1 MVVASLSLGALV
13 GILLSGGFIYW
24 EIGQYATP
32 QVPETLFEERKVV
45 FAYTA
50 GLFVGVPLALPLLFY
65 IVALSNTALPGAA
78 LFLALLVIGTELA
91 QWGLLR
97 TIYFGRS
104 PPSPFY
110 ALGFRAGIGGVL
122 VLALVTQYLSG
133 PSITV
138 LGIGVILLESLAIVL
153 LEVAGTLLSLRAPAG
168 SGRTGGG
175 PISGGLIQVVGF
187 FLVGFGAL
195 LGILYGTAAA
205 LIAIVGAYWVYS
217 RLRGILRTIPPPGG
231 SGGPKAPLP
240 STAYGRT
247 NDKSVSGQL
256 KP

>member
-24 EIGQYATP
+24 EIGNYATP

-50 GLFVGVPLALPLLFY
+50 GLFVGVPLALPLIFY
-65 IVALSNTALPGAA
+65 ITALSNDALPGAA
-78 LFLALLVIGTELA
+78 LFLAILVIGTEVA

-97 TIYFGRS
+97 TVYFGRA
-104 PPSPFY
+104 PASPFY

-133 PSITV
+133 FSITP
-138 LGIGVILLESLAIVL
+138 LGIVVILLESLAIVL

-195 LGILYGTAAA
+195 LGIVYGAAAA
-205 LIAIVGAYWVYS
+205 LIAILGAYWIYF
-217 RLRGILRTIPPPGG
+217 RIRGVLRTIPPPGG
-231 SGGPKAPLP
+231 SSPPKAPLP
-240 STAYGRT
+240 KGSYGRT
-247 NDKSVSGQL
+247 DD
-256 KP
+256 